1 MFFFTLLLTLAVSST
16 DPAESS
22 PSPSPSPSPPP
33 QSGSD
38 GSILDPSSYP
48 PPPIASP
55 PAPPPSDL
63 SHSTSSDG
71 SLPPASAPTAIQASD
86 VSAGAKSEEPK
97 ESSSDGMSG
106 GKKVGIAFGLIA
118 AACAVIVGGV
128 LYRKRR
134 QNLRRAKYNYISRA
148 DLLKDQDLGEENQ
161 AVEID
166 ASSEHFRSSLANK
179 PPKYL
184 TAFKVFESTDPVEKP
199 YVEAPPSLELK
210 SHLEYA
216 FLDGDSD
223 LTVIISSSLTEEEK
237 SRLIDVLK
245 ANKQEIAWKH

>member
-38 GSILDPSSYP
+38 
-48 PPPIASP
+48 
-55 PAPPPSDL
+55 DL

-134 QNLRRAKYNYISRA
+134 QNLRRAKYS
-148 DLLKDQDLGEENQ
+148 Q
-161 AVEID
+161 A
-166 ASSEHFRSSLANK
+166 AR
-179 PPKYL
+179 
-184 TAFKVFESTDPVEKP
+184 
-199 YVEAPPSLELK
+199 LE
-210 SHLEYA
+210 
-216 FLDGDSD
+216 FF
-223 LTVIISSSLTEEEK
+223 
-237 SRLIDVLK
+237 
-245 ANKQEIAWKH
+245 